1 MSTTMK
7 KKKQPPRQAQR
18 GGFFLGLIVG
28 LLVGLAM
35 ALGVA
40 LYISKVPV
48 PFVNK
53 VPQRT
58 AEQDAAEAEKNK
70 NWDPNNG
77 LYGRNPAKPSS
88 SPDSPAAA
96 SSSTATPASAP
107 LLPPPPASATPRKD
121 PRDPADILA
130 DKPLPPP
137 APAADAYPPPPEGG
151 VPKEPASVTYFV
163 QAGAFS
169 SAADAE
175 QQRGKLA
182 LMGLQAKLNERVQGG
197 RTVFRVRLG
206 PFDKREDAN
215 QAKDKLEAASI
226 EAALVQVQ
234 K

>member
-7 KKKQPPRQAQR
+7 KKKQQSRPAQR

-88 SPDSPAAA
+88 SPEGAAPA

-107 LLPPPPASATPRKD
+107 LLPPAPASAAPRKD

-130 DKPLPPP
+130 DKPWP
-137 APAADAYPPPPEGG
+137 APAPADAYPPPPEGG
-151 VPKEPASVTYFV
+151 ASTRETASVTYFV

-197 RTVFRVRLG
+197 RTVYRVRLG

-215 QAKDKLEAASI
+215 QTKEKLEAASI

>member
-1 MSTTMK
+1 MS
-7 KKKQPPRQAQR
+7 KKKQHQQRQR
-18 GGFFLGLIVG
+18 GGFFVGLIVG

-70 NWDPNNG
+70 NWDPNSG

-88 SPDSPAAA
+88 GADT
-96 SSSTATPASAP
+96 TAPASAP
-107 LLPPPPASATPRKD
+107 AAVPALPAIPPEPAPAPAPARKD

-130 DKPLPPP
+130 DKPWP
-137 APAADAYPPPPEGG
+137 APAAPEAPPYTGKEGG
-151 VPKEPASVTYFV
+151 AASSSSSSVSYFV

-182 LMGLQAKLNERVQGG
+182 LMGLQAKLNERIQSG
-197 RTVFRVRLG
+197 RTVYRVRLG
-206 PFDKREDAN
+206 PFDKREEAN
-215 QAKDKLEAASI
+215 QAKDRLEGAGV